1 MSKSRL
7 LVVEDDVDIANMLEI
22 YFGGLHYEVD
32 IASRGSEALEKT
44 RQRLPHLIV
53 LDIML
58 PDIDGYE
65 VCRKLRTQTRTSHI
79 PVIFL
84 TQKDERS
91 DKLQGLE
98 LGADDYIT
106 KPFDIE
112 ELRLRVYNAIARSE
126 RESLTEPHTNLPSGQ
141 LIEDQLRQI
150 IHKDGWALIDIRL
163 NHFDD
168 FKEAYG
174 FVASDNVLRFAAMLI
189 GEIVDEFGTIN
200 DFVGHTGNDHFVIIT
215 TEECS
220 WSIRDNLKD
229 RFSEEILTHYN
240 YLDRQQGYIKYSG
253 DGGSPEQC
261 PVISISIGVVSPSE
275 HEFTDIREI
284 TELASD
290 ARRRENV

>member
-1 MSKSRL
+1 MPESRL
-7 LVVEDDVDIANMLEI
+7 LIVEDDIDIANMLEI

-65 VCRKLRTQTRTSHI
+65 VCKTLRTQTRTSHI

-112 ELRLRVYNAIARSE
+112 ELRLRVYNAIARAE

-150 IHKDGWALIDIRL
+150 IHKESWAFMDIRL
-163 NHFDD
+163 DHFDT

-174 FVASDNVLRFAAMLI
+174 FVASDNILRFTAMLI
-189 GEIVDEFGTIN
+189 GEVIDEFGTIN
-200 DFVGHTGNDHFVIIT
+200 DFVGHTGNDHFIIIT

-220 WSIRDNLKD
+220 HPIRENLTK

-240 YLDRQQGYIKYSG
+240 YLDREKGYIQYSG
-253 DGGSPEQC
+253 KGGVIEKS
-261 PVISISIGVVSPSE
+261 PVISISVGVVSPRE

-284 TELASD
+284 SELAAE
-290 ARRRENV
+290 ARRREKV

>member
-1 MSKSRL
+1 MPKSRL
-7 LVVEDDVDIANMLEI
+7 LIVEDDIDIANMLEI

-65 VCRKLRTQTRTSHI
+65 VCRTLRTYTRTSHI

-150 IHKDGWALIDIRL
+150 IHKEGWALIDIRL
-163 NHFDD
+163 SHFDA

-174 FVASDNVLRFAAMLI
+174 FVASDNILRYTAMLI
-189 GEIVDEFGTIN
+189 GEVIDEFGTIN

-220 WSIRDNLKD
+220 TAIRENVVE

-240 YLDRQQGYIKYSG
+240 YLDRQKGYIQYSG
-253 DGGSPEQC
+253 AGEVTEQS
-261 PVISISIGVVSPSE
+261 PVISISVGVVSPAE

-284 TELASD
+284 TELAAD
-290 ARRRENV
+290 ARRRQKA

>member
-7 LVVEDDVDIANMLEI
+7 LIVEDDIDIANMLEI

-32 IASRGSEALEKT
+32 IAGRGSEALEKT

-65 VCRKLRTQTRTSHI
+65 VCRSLRTHTRTSHI

-126 RESLTEPHTNLPSGQ
+126 RESLTDPHTNLPSGQ
-141 LIEDQLRQI
+141 LIEEKLRQI
-150 IHKDGWALIDIRL
+150 IRQDRWAFLDIRL
-163 NHFDD
+163 KNFDS

-174 FVASDNVLRFAAMLI
+174 FVASDNVLRYTASLI
-189 GEIVDEFGTIN
+189 GEIVDESGTIN

-215 TEECS
+215 TEDCAS
-220 WSIRDNLKD
+220 RIREQLVE

-240 YLDRQQGYIKYSG
+240 YLDRQKGYVQYSG
-253 DGGSPEQC
+253 DGGKPEQS
-261 PVISISIGVVSPSE
+261 PVISIVIGIVTPSD

-284 TELASD
+284 TELA
-290 ARRRENV
+290 ANTRRRETT

>member
-7 LVVEDDVDIANMLEI
+7 LIVEDDVDIANMLEI

-253 DGGSPEQC
+253 DGGAPEQC